1 MRLKTNKTWS
11 DLLRWLAS
19 RPLASA
25 AVATILLAAT
35 GALIRPPVI
44 EGSMV
49 DQLSGSNHQLEI
61 SRRIRAAGGDTSTTA
76 IIVTPT
82 DVPIGA
88 IFDDL
93 AALRKDLQSLDVRI
107 DLRSIDAARE
117 QLFLYGLSTDDS
129 VTRLLS
135 VLRDN
140 PQATAIINAAASR
153 FLIVIRSPEA
163 LQQDTFDVISDHRWS
178 GLYEDR
184 RILASTQLE
193 NDIAA
198 GLSKDLRR
206 LIPVIVFVSLMAL
219 FLAFGHWRAM
229 LLPVFAC
236 AASTIVTFALFSVLG
251 VTINL
256 VTLLALPIVLIVGLA
271 NSCHFLA
278 KSSSASDLQGGI
290 DRVVAVAL
298 QRVGPPFFFS
308 SLTTAIA
315 LASLSFNDLA
325 PIANLGRLSA
335 IALLLVFPL
344 IMLAAPLSLR
354 WYLES
359 SSRSLQESRAFV
371 VLSRVL
377 AKHRSRI
384 TAALLVA
391 TLVGAMTI
399 PLLSVKTDPR
409 AFFPDAAPFSS
420 AIKLFEREF
429 YLFSPLEV
437 LVSVKDEHD
446 DPLSVFQKAAVLR
459 AALDN
464 HTGTRQVTMAPAV
477 EGNGAYVLSAL
488 LTGDNSLRQVFALLE
503 EQRAAFGDGVEI
515 IYSNASMVYRDID
528 RQAMVSLLRSLGW
541 SVALIFGA
549 ILFVFRSPAAMLS
562 AMLASAVP
570 LTLVC
575 GVVWIIGS
583 PLNLVTAVVFLVALG
598 VIVDDAIHILFW
610 RAGGDRLTG
619 SSIEFSVLL
628 STTMLCLGLALCQL
642 SAFPTTRQFAAYCAL
657 ALVGAVISNLSVLP
671 FALRWSDAAGPSAS
685 SDVEIGDS

>member
-1 MRLKTNKTWS
+1 
-11 DLLRWLAS
+11 
-19 RPLASA
+19 
-25 AVATILLAAT
+25 
-35 GALIRPPVI
+35 
-44 EGSMV
+44 MV
-49 DQLSGSNHQLEI
+49 DQLSGSNEQLEI
-61 SRRIRAAGGDTSTTA
+61 SRRIKAAGGNTSTTA
-76 IIVTPT
+76 IIVTPA
-82 DVPIGA
+82 DVTIGA

-93 AALRKDLQSLDVRI
+93 VALRKDLQSLDSRI
-107 DLRSIDAARE
+107 ALRSIDAARD
-117 QLFLYGLSTDDS
+117 QLFLYQLSADDS
-129 VTRLLS
+129 VARLLS

-140 PQATAIINAAASR
+140 PLATATINAAASR
-153 FLIVIRSPEA
+153 FLIVISAPEA
-163 LQQDTFDVISDHRWS
+163 LQQEAFGVIVDHGWSD
-178 GLYEDR
+178 LYKDR
-184 RILASTQLE
+184 RFLASTQLE

-198 GLSKDLRR
+198 GLDQDLRR

-236 AASTIVTFALFSVLG
+236 AASTIVTFALFSVLD

-278 KSSSASDLQGGI
+278 KSSSASDLQDGI
-290 DRVVAVAL
+290 DAAVAVAM

-325 PIANLGRLSA
+325 PIASLGRLTA
-335 IALLLVFPL
+335 TALLLVFAL

-359 SSRSLQESRAFV
+359 SSRSLQESPAFV
-371 VLSRVL
+371 LLSRTL
-377 AKHRSRI
+377 ARHRARI
-384 TAALLVA
+384 AAALLVA
-391 TLVGAMTI
+391 TLVGAITI

-437 LVSVKDEHD
+437 LISVNDEHD
-446 DPLSVFQKAAVLR
+446 DPLGAFQKAASLR

-464 HTGTRQVTMAPAV
+464 HAGTRQVTMAAAV
-477 EGNGAYVLSAL
+477 QGGGAYVLSAL
-488 LTGDNSLRQVFALLE
+488 LAGDDSLRQVFALLE
-503 EQRAAFGDGVEI
+503 EQRAASGAGVEI

-528 RQAMVSLLRSLGW
+528 RQAMVSLWRSLGW

-549 ILFVFRSPAAMLS
+549 ILLVFRSPAAVLS
-562 AMLASAVP
+562 AMLANAVP

-575 GVVWIIGS
+575 GVVWLIGS

-610 RAGGDRLTG
+610 RAGGDPLTG

-628 STTMLCLGLALCQL
+628 STAMLCLGLALCQL

-657 ALVGAVISNLSVLP
+657 ALVAAVISNLSVLP
-671 FALRWSDAAGPSAS
+671 FALRRSGADRALAS
-685 SDVEIGDS
+685 SDVEISDR